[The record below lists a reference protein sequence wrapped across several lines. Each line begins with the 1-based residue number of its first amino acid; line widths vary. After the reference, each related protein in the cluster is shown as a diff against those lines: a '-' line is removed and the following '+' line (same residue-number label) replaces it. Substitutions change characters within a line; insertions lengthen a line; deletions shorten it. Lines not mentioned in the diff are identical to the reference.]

1 MLAEPE
7 VDENLARAL
16 GGSGSPVCWDELT
29 SPEIGELVKR
39 IDAVVIPFGA
49 VEQHGPHLPLGVDW
63 QICVDVAR
71 GVSALTGVP
80 YLPAVVYGVSASHGR
95 FPGTVGLRPET
106 LIAFVED
113 LVAGLYLSGVR
124 QFVLMNGHAWNAG
137 SLDVSV
143 EKIRTRYD
151 DARARSLA
159 YATMYPGPE
168 IDGRVTYG
176 RSLMH
181 ANYFE
186 TSVMLAINPSLVRM
200 TRAVSQPDSDSFWDY
215 RTDQV
220 SPSGVWGRDIDQAT
234 SSHGRAEIDRC
245 ITTTARALA
254 AAIREPFPTAS
265 EGPASDA
272 PAGGP
277 TPPERSA

>member
-1 MLAEPE
+1 MATTPARLPEPK
-7 VDENLARAL
+7 VDESLAREL
-16 GGSGSPVCWDELT
+16 GGSGNPVRWDEQT
-29 SPEIGELVKR
+29 SPEIAELVER
-39 IDAVVIPFGA
+39 VDAVVIPFGA

-63 QICVDVAR
+63 QICLYVAR

-80 YLPAVVYGVSASHGR
+80 YIPPVVYGVSASHGG

-106 LIAFVED
+106 LIAVVDD
-113 LVAGLYLSGVR
+113 LTAGLYRSGVR

-137 SLDVSV
+137 SLDVCA
-143 EKIRTRYD
+143 EKLRTRWD
-151 DARARSLA
+151 DVRVRSLA

-186 TSVMLAINPSLVRM
+186 TSVMLAINPGLVRM
-200 TRAVSQPDSDSFWDY
+200 ERAVSQTDTDSFWDY

-220 SPSGVWGRDIDQAT
+220 SPTGVWGRDIDQAT
-234 SSHGRAEIDRC
+234 AEHGQAEIDRC
-245 ITTTARALA
+245 IVTTARALA
-254 AAIREPFPTAS
+254 AAIREPFPS
-265 EGPASDA
+265 PS
-272 PAGGP
+272 
-277 TPPERSA
+277 